1 MYSCHGLMT
10 GLAVLCL
17 GVLASAE
24 DSAADRDFSWEGA
37 KWIWRAVP
45 EGFFPYNDTVVF
57 RRMFA
62 LPETERVTLRIT
74 ADTTYR
80 ALLNGTWV
88 GDGPVRSWPDH
99 YQYDLIDVTDQA
111 RAGENELIVIAKFF
125 GIGTF
130 HQLPQEPGLLAVLE
144 AVPRDSGPG
153 RIRITTDRAWEVRE
167 APEWLRWVPKQSV
180 QLGPFEIY
188 DARREGLGGFEP
200 AAEKYAAGEGPWRNL
215 WLRDVP
221 LLSRIPREFRA
232 VSGVHVVR
240 RSDWQTFIFPTAPW
254 LYRAVVPMNNHTAVT
269 GVYAVMV
276 EVERPGTLQVDAGA
290 QTALV
295 DGRRIAGRGV
305 SLEAGRHLVQIGLSR
320 WFSHWHYDTEVRMRC
335 DQPFRLVSPVD
346 GSPDQPWVYVPVR
359 DGKYLE
365 EDWKWSLLTGAERQ
379 AVETRLQTGLD
390 ETLRQWSRPEV
401 FRERPLPEG
410 GRRIGPEEW
419 TEAVHW
425 LFTSREPL
433 REAREAVTDPS
444 AFPAGAAPLEIT
456 PQADGDV
463 ELIFDL
469 GEQNVGYYQLDITAE
484 AGLVVDLA
492 GVEYIAPDG
501 RVQHTGGYRNAMRYV
516 CREGRQTFISLTR
529 RSQRYLFVTLRH
541 QTRPAVLNGLRLIE
555 STYPV
560 QSVGSFACSDPLF
573 TRTWEI
579 SARTLKLCMED
590 TFTDCPLYEQT
601 LWVGDARNEAVF
613 AYTAFGAADIAR
625 RCIRLAA
632 WSLERYPIV
641 LCQVPSTWST
651 LIPAWSF
658 LWSVMVR
665 DYYDWTGDVAFVR
678 WAYPW
683 MTRNLRGAAAYTDS
697 RGLFSAP
704 FWNFFDWTGIDDGHP
719 TVTHNSLLA
728 IGAADAAIAIGEAIG
743 DTEELPWL
751 RTYRKRLQEAVEG
764 LWDAEHGVYPDAVRI
779 DGALSPKTSVHTAF
793 LALLYDA
800 APEERRQRLLDIVL
814 RPEEGTTRLG
824 SPFAAMYQFEAL
836 EKLGQADAILDA
848 IRMYY
853 GPMIEAGATTV
864 WESFPSGTT
873 GSGGFP
879 TRSHTH
885 AWSSAPVYFLN
896 RLVLGIVPEGPG
908 GTAVRI
914 SPRIRGLEWA
924 KGATALAKGPVSVD
938 WRVED
943 GTLLITASAPEG
955 TALRFERNADH
966 DGLRV
971 VFNGRKIP

>member
-1 MYSCHGLMT
+1 MYSRHALMS
-10 GLAVLCL
+10 GLAALCL
-17 GVLASAE
+17 GALA
-24 DSAADRDFSWEGA
+24 AADDLAADQTFSWEGA

-45 EGFFPYNDTVVF
+45 DGFFPYNDTVMF
-57 RRMFA
+57 RRVCT
-62 LPETERVTLRIT
+62 LPKTERVTLRIT

-88 GDGPVRSWPDH
+88 GDGPARSWPDH
-99 YQYDLIDVTDQA
+99 YQYDRIDVTEQA
-111 RAGENELIVIAKFF
+111 RTGDNELIVIAKFF

-144 AVPRDSGPG
+144 AQPDGGGKP
-153 RIRITTDRAWEVRE
+153 IRIPTDSTWEVRE

-188 DARREGLGGFEP
+188 DARLERQDGFQP
-200 AAEKYAAGEGPWRNL
+200 ATEKYAAGEGPWRNL

-221 LLSRIPREFRA
+221 MLTRIPRNFRT
-232 VSGVHVVR
+232 VCGVHVVR
-240 RSDWQTFIFPTAPW
+240 RSDWQTFVFPTAPW
-254 LYRAVVPMNNHTAVT
+254 LYHAVVPTNNHSAVT
-269 GVYAVMV
+269 GLYAVAV
-276 EVERPGTLQVDAGA
+276 ELDRPATLEVDIGA

-295 DGRRIAGRGV
+295 DGRRIPRQGV
-305 SLEAGRHLVQIGLSR
+305 FLDAGRHLLQLGLSR

-346 GSPDQPWVYVPVR
+346 GTPDKPWVYLPVP

-365 EDWKWSLLTGAERQ
+365 EDWKWSLLTDTERE
-379 AVETRLQTGLD
+379 AVETRLKTGLD
-390 ETLRQWSRPEV
+390 TALRQWNRLEV
-401 FRERPLPEG
+401 FRDTPLPEG
-410 GRRIGPEEW
+410 SRRIGPAEW

-425 LFTSREPL
+425 LFTTREPL
-433 REAREAVTDPS
+433 REAPDAVSDPD
-444 AFPAGAAPLEIT
+444 AFVAGTAPLEIR
-456 PQADGDV
+456 PQGDGDV

-469 GEQNVGYYQLDITAE
+469 EEQDVGYWQLDISAE
-484 AGLVVDLA
+484 AGLVVDFA

-501 RVQHTGGYRNAMRYV
+501 RVQHTGEYRNAMRYV
-516 CREGRQTFISLTR
+516 CREGRQTFTSLAR
-529 RSQRYLFVTLRH
+529 RSQRYLFITLRH
-541 QTRPAVLNGLRLIE
+541 QTRPAVIHGLRLIE

-560 QSVGSFACSDPLF
+560 QPVGSFTCSDPLF

-613 AYTAFGAADIAR
+613 AFTAFGATDIAR

-632 WSLERYPIV
+632 WSLEKYPIV

-651 LIPAWSF
+651 LLPAWSF
-658 LWSVMVR
+658 LWSIMVR
-665 DYYDWTGDVAFVR
+665 DYYNYTGDTEFAR

-683 MTRNLRGAAAYTDS
+683 MVRNLRGAASYTDS

-704 FWNFFDWTGIDDGHP
+704 FWNMFDWTGIDDGHA
-719 TVTHNSLLA
+719 TVTHNSLFA
-728 IGAADAAIAIGEAIG
+728 IGATDAAIAIGEAIG
-743 DTEELPWL
+743 DMEEMPWL
-751 RTYRKRLQEAVEG
+751 RAYRQRLQDAVEG
-764 LWDAEHGVYPDAVRI
+764 LWDAGRGVYPDAVRS
-779 DGALSPKTSVHTAF
+779 DGTLSPKTCVHTAF

-800 APEERRQRLLDIVL
+800 APEERRKRLLDIVL
-814 RPEEGTTRLG
+814 RPEEGVTRLG

-836 EKLGQADAILDA
+836 EKCGQADAILDA
-848 IRMYY
+848 IREYY
-853 GPMIEAGATTV
+853 GPMIESGATTV

-885 AWSSAPVYFLN
+885 AWSSAPIHFLN

-908 GTAVRI
+908 GTAVQI
-914 SPRIRGLEWA
+914 SPWIRGLEWA

-943 GTLLITASAPEG
+943 GTLRVSAAAPEG
-955 TALRFERNADH
+955 VALRFERNATH
-966 DGLRV
+966 EGLRV
-971 VFNGRKIP
+971 VFNGQEIP